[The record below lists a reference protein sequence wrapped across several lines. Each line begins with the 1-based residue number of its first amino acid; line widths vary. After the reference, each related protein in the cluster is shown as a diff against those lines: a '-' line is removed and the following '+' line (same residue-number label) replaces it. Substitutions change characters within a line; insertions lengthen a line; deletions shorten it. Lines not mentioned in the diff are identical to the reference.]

1 MSKKQIVRV
10 QDLRA
15 ALTDALERLE
25 SKAEAQRGF
34 VIVDHDPTGRY
45 LQFCTK
51 PETRELLFDEG
62 GFRGVPKFEFDMRPM
77 PNARAGAV
85 VAEELIRGYAGWA
98 LSSEDMVSI
107 TEDDAEGRGRRV
119 FRKAK
124 EWISDLFEA
133 PAKPA
138 EAT

>member
-1 MSKKQIVRV
+1 MPAKQTVRV

-25 SKAEAQRGF
+25 NKAEAQRGF

-62 GFRGVPKFEFDMRPM
+62 GFTGVPRFEFDMKPVSS
-77 PNARAGAV
+77 ARAGAV
-85 VAEELIRGYAGWA
+85 AAEQLIRGYTGWS

-107 TEDDAEGRGRRV
+107 TEDDAEGGGRRIL
-119 FRKAK
+119 RKAR
-124 EWISDLFEA
+124 EWVSGLFEA
-133 PAKPA
+133 PLKPE